1 MTVYRAHNADNGR
14 WHEIV
19 GESGEAGEGCL
30 ITAVKAVGWALVAG
44 AVIGIV
50 LLGTFVTAFRWDLW

>member
-1 MTVYRAHNADNGR
+1 MTVYRAHNADRGD

-30 ITAVKAVGWALVAG
+30 ITAVKAAGWAMLAG
-44 AVIGIV
+44 AVIG
-50 LLGTFVTAFRWDLW
+50 LNMLASGYAAFRWDLW

>member
-1 MTVYRAHNADNGR
+1 VTVYRAHNADRGD

-30 ITAVKAVGWALVAG
+30 AAVKAVGWAMLAG
-44 AVIGIV
+44 AVIGLTI
-50 LLGTFVTAFRWDLW
+50 LASGYAAFRWDLW